1 MTSRRKICVV
11 TGTRA
16 EYGILSALMSEMACD
31 NELKLQVVV
40 TGAHLSEEF
49 GHTYQHIEDDGFH
62 IDAKVEMLLPGDSRV
77 SITKSTGRGVMGFA
91 DAYDR
96 LQPDLIVVLGDRYEI
111 LAAAQ
116 AALLMNIPMA
126 HIHGGEITE
135 GAVDESI
142 RHAITKMA
150 HLHFTSTER
159 YRMRVIQMGENPANV
174 FAFGAPGLDNFVRMK
189 LPDLSSLEESLGIK
203 LKAPVFLITF
213 HPETF
218 ADDAPQAAVKPLLDS
233 LASFGD
239 ATCVI
244 TKANAD
250 AGGKAINAELG
261 SFAEKF
267 PDRVVLVS
275 SLGQARYLGMLK
287 VADVVIGNSSS
298 GIIEAP
304 AAGVPTVNIGDRQK
318 GRLRAPSVVDCANN
332 SQAISTAILKCL
344 SNSFREEAF
353 AKENPYGQPGLIS
366 KEIKGILKTVEL
378 EGILVKRFFDMDG
391 NREN

>member
-1 MTSRRKICVV
+1 MASRRKICIV

-16 EYGILSALMSEMACD
+16 EYGILSALMSEIVCD
-31 NELKLQVVV
+31 SELKLQVVV
-40 TGAHLSEEF
+40 TGAHLSGEF
-49 GHTYQHIEDDGFH
+49 GNTYQHIEDDGFC
-62 IDAKVEMLLPGDSRV
+62 IDEKVDVLMPGDSRV
-77 SITKSTGRGVMGFA
+77 SITKSTGKGVIGFA

-96 LQPDLIVVLGDRYEI
+96 LRPDLIVVLGDRYEI

-116 AALLMNIPMA
+116 AALLMSIPLA

-159 YRMRVIQMGENPANV
+159 YRQRVIQMGENPANV
-174 FAFGAPGLDNFVRMK
+174 FAFGAPGLDNFVRLQ
-189 LPDLSSLEESLGIK
+189 LPSHSSLEESLGVK
-203 LKAPVFLITF
+203 LKEPVFLVTY
-213 HPETF
+213 HPETL
-218 ADDAPQAAVKPLLDS
+218 ADETPEGAVKPLLDS

-239 ATCVI
+239 AMCVV

-250 AGGKAINAELG
+250 AGGKTINAELDA
-261 SFAEKF
+261 FAEKF
-267 PDRVVLVS
+267 SDRVVLVS

-304 AAGVPTVNIGDRQK
+304 AVGTPTVNIGSRQK
-318 GRLRAPSVVDCANN
+318 GRLRASSVVDCANS
-332 SQAISTAILKCL
+332 SQAISAAIVKCL
-344 SNSFREEAF
+344 SNSFRKEAF
-353 AKENPYGQPGLIS
+353 AQKSPYGQPGLVS
-366 KEIKGILKTVEL
+366 KEIKDILKTIEL
-378 EGILVKRFFDMDG
+378 EGMLVKRFFDMDG
-391 NREN
+391 NS